1 MPQKPKPLKKETTVP
16 MDDPIKKPAQ
26 NPQRK
31 IKFAMPP
38 TNAGT
43 MLLQSQKYNDN
54 SAAAAGDDLAQFK

>member
-1 MPQKPKPLKKETTVP
+1 VPL
-16 MDDPIKKPAQ
+16 DDPLKKPAQ
-26 NPQRK
+26 NPPRK

>member
-1 MPQKPKPLKKETTVP
+1 MPQKPKPQKKEATVSL
-16 MDDPIKKPAQ
+16 DDPLKKPAL
-26 NPQRK
+26 NPPRK

-43 MLLQSQKYNDN
+43 MLLQSQKYNDY